1 MNKRRNGFLIMA
13 RLIVLI
19 KPLIHIMLIAVLF
32 GIAGYLC
39 AIFIPILGVYALL
52 NASGLNIFCN
62 IKTFFTLL
70 IVFALLRGILRYIE
84 QASNHFIA
92 FKLLAVIRDKV
103 FTALRRLCPAKLE
116 GRDKGNLISL
126 ITSDI
131 ELLEVFYAHT
141 ISPILIAFFVSLIM
155 VIFISCVSPVLGCIA
170 AGAYIFTGVVIPLV
184 NSRLVSSYGFSY
196 RNKAGELNSLFLDS
210 LRGLQ
215 ELIQYQKTDLKKNE
229 IAYKTD
235 EITKLHG
242 KLKLKEIFSINI
254 TDITVYSFNII
265 MIFTSAYF
273 YLNNIISFS
282 DFIITSTALLSSYG
296 PVLALS
302 SLSNNLAQTL
312 ASGERVLSL
321 LEEEPVTKDKTDGK
335 DTDFNSVNCQNVT
348 FSYDKVKILDNVSID
363 IPPNKITG
371 IYGKSG
377 CGKSTLLKLIMRFW
391 DKDKGS
397 IILSGT
403 EIEEINTTSL
413 RKNESYCT
421 QETYLFNDTIG
432 NNIKIASENATD
444 EDMINASKQASLH
457 DFVSELPL
465 GYDTPIG
472 ELGGRLSGGEKQRIG
487 IARAFLSKAPLMLL
501 DEPTSNLDSLNEA
514 IILRSLKNADDKTVV
529 LISHKRS
536 TLAIAD
542 KIYSMDS
549 ERKS

>member
-62 IKTFFTLL
+62 IKTLFTLL
-70 IVFALLRGILRYIE
+70 IAFALLRGILRYIE

-229 IAYKTD
+229 IANETD

-335 DTDFNSVNCQNVT
+335 DTDFNSVSCQNVT

-403 EIEEINTTSL
+403 EIKEINTTSL

-444 EDMINASKQASLH
+444 EDMINASKLASLH